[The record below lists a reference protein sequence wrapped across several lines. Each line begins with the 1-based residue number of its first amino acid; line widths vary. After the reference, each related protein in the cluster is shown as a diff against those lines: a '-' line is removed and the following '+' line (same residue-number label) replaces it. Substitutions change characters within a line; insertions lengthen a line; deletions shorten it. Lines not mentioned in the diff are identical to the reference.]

1 MPLNM
6 VIDASVMAKWF
17 IDEKNSFDAQ
27 ALMEQYINGEILLFS
42 PSLIYFEVLNAL
54 KYSKIFDI
62 ESLNLIGQ
70 TIDDYGI
77 ERIAITRNIR
87 SMMIKISVNY
97 DLSIYDASYVAIA
110 LEMDMKLITADRKI
124 KKKLPSD
131 LKKSIIDLCD
141 YSPKQN

>member
-1 MPLNM
+1 M